1 MSETPTHSTT
11 EFVIGETDPDEWI
24 RENREALE
32 FEANSDAPD
41 AWVFQ
46 RLLNSIEDGVTA
58 VAPIP
63 DGSDTGLH
71 CPSCGEGIDAADAFC
86 RYCGRE
92 I

>member
-11 EFVIGETDPDEWI
+11 EFVMGETDPDEWI

-46 RLLNSIEDGVTA
+46 RLLNSIEG
-58 VAPIP
+58 
-63 DGSDTGLH
+63 GG
-71 CPSCGEGIDAADAFC
+71 DA
-86 RYCGRE
+86 
-92 I
+92 